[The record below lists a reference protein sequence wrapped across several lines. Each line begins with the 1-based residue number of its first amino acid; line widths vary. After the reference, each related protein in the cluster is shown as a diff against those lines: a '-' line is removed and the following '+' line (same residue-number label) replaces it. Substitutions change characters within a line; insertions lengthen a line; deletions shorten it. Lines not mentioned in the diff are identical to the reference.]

1 MTVKTLIK
9 HGRSYALVIPRALL
23 QELGIEPD
31 TPLKLSAEDG
41 SLKIEPI
48 RPEVGPNHELIRER
62 KKFHVRMIKA
72 LMPPSDSIPAGYT
85 DDQISEIKKIAKKNV
100 YADTAP
106 LTKFEQSIM
115 LEDVLDDLLA
125 YGPLT
130 PYLFDE
136 QMPKI
141 FMSFDHTLWSEG
153 QKLPILYDSA
163 QHAEDIFKAIQRQPH
178 GAADEDG
185 WVAFELGSCR
195 LFVPELLLD

>member
-1 MTVKTLIK
+1 
-9 HGRSYALVIPRALL
+9 RALL

-106 LTKFEQSIM
+106 LT
-115 LEDVLDDLLA
+115 
-125 YGPLT
+125 
-130 PYLFDE
+130 
-136 QMPKI
+136 
-141 FMSFDHTLWSEG
+141 
-153 QKLPILYDSA
+153 
-163 QHAEDIFKAIQRQPH
+163 
-178 GAADEDG
+178 
-185 WVAFELGSCR
+185 
-195 LFVPELLLD
+195 